1 MAVPRSKTVDESVSG
16 LYHCLS
22 RCVRR
27 GYLLAPGRDPHD
39 GAAVDD
45 HRRDWMVERLRLL
58 TSAFAVDCVS

>member
-27 GYLLAPGRDPHD
+27 GYLLAPGPD
-39 GAAVDD
+39 GAVVIDRGRPTRYLA
-45 HRRDWMVERLRLL
+45 
-58 TSAFAVDCVS
+58 T